1 MKENTKH
8 IIIPEYTEEEVNNAF
23 REVINEEIIAILRKT
38 KSPED
43 SIIQSTIEN
52 TRSTFYN
59 VIKFDEFDEAIE
71 ISVEHKFK
79 QTMASM
85 IKNFVSFRNR

>member
-43 SIIQSTIEN
+43 SIIQFEN
-52 TRSTFYN
+52 
-59 VIKFDEFDEAIE
+59 KE
-71 ISVEHKFK
+71 
-79 QTMASM
+79 
-85 IKNFVSFRNR
+85 